1 MIDFYDSNKANRA
14 INTYLDF
21 VGTDKVENKELLI
34 LTLVAYLEKTTQYYI
49 KRVMGVDINSAVRK
63 LADKGYITNERNGKE
78 CSVKINY
85 TPTNSEVFSESIMYV
100 FSNALFNIGKY
111 VKDFKITSWNT
122 LASLVELPLNIGNNG
137 YINYEYDMLNCIGG
151 GKPNKI
157 YNRQKLVK
165 IGAIK
170 GVGSSQ
176 THTYRLNQ
184 HAYLLGAK

>member
-21 VGTDKVENKELLI
+21 VGTDKMENKELLI

-63 LADKGYITNERNGKE
+63 LADKGYVTNERNGKE

-137 YINYEYDMLNCIGG
+137 YVSYDLNTLNCVGG
-151 GKPNKI
+151 NKA
-157 YNRQKLVK
+157 NRVYHRTKLIK
-165 IGAIK
+165 IGVLK